1 MNRLITNLLA
11 ALTLL
16 TGATMARADAIEFIQ
31 LYNKP
36 AQEMIPVLRPLL
48 DAGGSLSGTGFQL
61 IVRTSADNLAQL
73 KRIIARLDTAPRQLL
88 ISVYQGSEQSLNEVS
103 RSLSIGYHSD
113 DIRAL
118 AGPTVPPAVSAGGGR
133 VTVAGSAY
141 STRADLSDNPIHQ
154 LRVLEGSDGYIET
167 GQTIPIFSGH
177 VWHRPG
183 PDVVEGQVDYRGVM
197 TGFYVRP
204 RVAGREV
211 ILDINPYRSAP
222 SDTGGGAVDTQSAA
236 TRLRG
241 ELGRWIEIGG
251 VQTESV
257 RSRSTLGGS
266 YQTRDEGGSHWWIR
280 ADTLP

>member
-1 MNRLITNLLA
+1 MKRLIVSLLA
-11 ALTLL
+11 AMLILGGTR
-16 TGATMARADAIEFIQ
+16 TAWTDTIEVIQ

-36 AQEMIPVLRPLL
+36 AQEMIPVLRPML

-61 IVRTSADNLAQL
+61 IVRTSQDNLAQL

-88 ISVYQGSEQSLNEVS
+88 ISVYQGSAQSLSAAS
-103 RSLSIGYHSD
+103 RSLSIGYSSSEF
-113 DIRAL
+113 RAL

-141 STRADLSDNPIHQ
+141 STDTDLSDNPVHQ

-167 GQTIPIFSGH
+167 GQTIPVFTGH

-183 PDVVEGQVDYRGVM
+183 PDVVEGQVDYRDAM

-204 RVAGREV
+204 RITGRDV

-222 SDTGGGAVDTQSAA
+222 SEAGGGVIETQTAA
-236 TRLRG
+236 TTLRG
-241 ELGRWIEIGG
+241 ELGQWIEIGG
-251 VQTESV
+251 VKTEAI
-257 RSRSTLGGS
+257 RSGSTPGGS
-266 YQTRDEGGSHWWIR
+266 YQTREEGDSRWWIR
-280 ADTLP
+280 ADLLP